1 MARTHPTPVVNRSDA
16 VKTVGKTTEH
26 SIAVIGL
33 GVVGGRVARQLGADG
48 WRILVHDRRH
58 DLGRKVAEQASI
70 DHFLDP
76 ATLDPALTPVVV
88 LATGSS
94 QVRWARELLEH
105 GHHVVSTSDDV
116 GDVRDLLALDGL
128 ARDKGRTVIVG
139 AAASPGLT
147 GLLVAELAARV
158 DAVDEIHVAFHGTGG
173 PACARQHHLALAGE
187 AWGWHDGAWISRP
200 GGSGR
205 DLLWF
210 PEPIGGK
217 DCYRAALAD
226 PIVLHQA
233 FPEARRISARLSA
246 NRRDRLTSRLP
257 MLSPPHPEGG
267 LGGVR
272 VEVRGSAGGQRRT
285 EVAGVAERTGIIAAS
300 VAAASAAYLIESLES
315 NNSSNRPAPRGAV
328 VLGEQS
334 LNNRVLVDDVI
345 HRGITIF
352 EYVGSE
358 FMTVAN

>member
-1 MARTHPTPVVNRSDA
+1 MIDS
-16 VKTVGKTTEH
+16 GS
-26 SIAVIGL
+26 SIAVVGL
-33 GVVGGRVARQLGADG
+33 GVVGGRVARQLGASGHRVRVFDRQHERAR
-48 WRILVHDRRH
+48 RI
-58 DLGRKVAEQASI
+58 AESPTIEAFTDPGS
-70 DHFLDP
+70 LDP
-76 ATLDPALTPVVV
+76 TTTPVVV
-88 LATGSS
+88 LATGEA
-94 QVRWARELLEH
+94 QRPWAETLVES
-105 GHHVVSTSDDV
+105 GHHVVTTSDDI
-116 GDVRDLLALDGL
+116 DDIRDLMELDET
-128 ARDKGRTVIVG
+128 ARRRGRTVIVG

-187 AWGWHDGAWISRP
+187 AWGWHDGEWIRRP

-226 PIVLHQA
+226 PILLRGN
-233 FPEARRISARLSA
+233 FPAATRISARMSA

-272 VEVRGSAGGQRRT
+272 VEVRGSRRGERRT
-285 EVAGVAERTGIIAAS
+285 EVAGVAERTGIIAAA
-300 VAAASAAYLIESLES
+300 VAAACGHYVWSAASGDRTRPLPSGAIALGHASVD
-315 NNSSNRPAPRGAV
+315 NR
-328 VLGEQS
+328 L
-334 LNNRVLVDDVI
+334 LVDDVI
-345 HRGITIF
+345 HRGITVF
-352 EYVGSE
+352 EYVGSRG
-358 FMTVAN
+358 